1 MKAVYGT
8 QVLASGKLMKDNDP
22 FFKGYKVT
30 RVKSGNIYKYI
41 IGVSDTP
48 DGARTQFAKIKKLYP
63 GSFIVAVKDETVTI
77 LK

>member
-1 MKAVYGT
+1 M
-8 QVLASGKLMKDNDP
+8 
-22 FFKGYKVT
+22 
-30 RVKSGNIYKYI
+30 VKSGNIYKYI

-63 GSFIVAVKDETVTI
+63 GSFIVAVKDGTVTI